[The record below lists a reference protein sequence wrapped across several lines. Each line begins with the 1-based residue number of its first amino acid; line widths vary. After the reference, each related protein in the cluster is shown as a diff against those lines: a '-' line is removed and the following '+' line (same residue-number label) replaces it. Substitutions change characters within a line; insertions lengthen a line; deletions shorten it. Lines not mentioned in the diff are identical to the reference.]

1 MALDLNFSGYNTR
14 YATHG
19 LHSYAAKCPP
29 QLVKYCL
36 DEYSN
41 EGDLVLDQMAGSGT
55 TLVEAKINGRSAIG
69 FDIDPLACLIA
80 SVKTRVI
87 DDESIKK
94 ASSFVISSAT
104 KDIQL
109 FQNGSTT
116 KGLLQ
121 RCVAP
126 LFLNRDYWFSELVQ
140 RELALLS
147 YYIQIVQADENTRDF
162 LWVAFSGIILTKV
175 SVANARDIIHS
186 RHHYFSH
193 QEQPKAIERFE
204 KRVQLMRRQMNE
216 FRKLCADSTVT
227 VEIQKG
233 DARELTLIDDSVDLV
248 FTSPPYATA
257 LDYPRAHFLA
267 VSWMKPVFG
276 TTLDEYKS
284 KGKGYI
290 GSERGQV
297 GKFEEDASLGGFACS
312 TVKQLAQIDQR
323 RAVLVQRYFQDMK
336 KVLKETSR
344 VLRPGKFAILVVCPS
359 HIRKLQIP
367 THKVFTDIAVHLG
380 LVLISEHER
389 TIDSRKRVLPYV
401 RESFGDRMSTEYVLV
416 YKKGE

>member
-1 MALDLNFSGYNTR
+1 MTLDLNFLGHNTR

-36 DEYSN
+36 DEYTN
-41 EGDLVLDQMAGSGT
+41 KGDLVLDQMAGSGT

-87 DDESIKK
+87 DDESIEY
-94 ASSFVISSAT
+94 ASSFVISSARNDLLT
-104 KDIQL
+104 I
-109 FQNGSTT
+109 QNGSASEA
-116 KGLLQ
+116 LLQ
-121 RCVAP
+121 QCAAP
-126 LFLNRDYWFSELVQ
+126 LFANKDYWFSEHVQ
-140 RELALLS
+140 EELALLS
-147 YYIQIVQADENTRDF
+147 YYIQKIQVDENTREF

-186 RHHYFSH
+186 RHHYFAH

-204 KRVQLMRRQMNE
+204 KRIQLMRRQMDE
-216 FRKLCADSTVT
+216 FRKLCTDTSVT
-227 VEIQKG
+227 V
-233 DARELTLIDDSVDLV
+233 DNSVDLV

-267 VSWMKPVFG
+267 VSWMKPLFG
-276 TTLDEYKS
+276 TSLDEYKTN
-284 KGKGYI
+284 GKGYI

-297 GKFEEDASLGGFACS
+297 GKFEADTTLGSLAYS
-312 TVKQLAQIDQR
+312 TVQQLAQIDHR

-336 KVLKETSR
+336 KVLKETNR
-344 VLRPGKFAILVVCPS
+344 VLRPGKSVVIVVCPS

-367 THKVFTDIAVHLG
+367 THKVFTEIAVPLG
-380 LVLISEHER
+380 LELISEHER
-389 TIDSRKRVLPYV
+389 TIDSSKRVLPYV